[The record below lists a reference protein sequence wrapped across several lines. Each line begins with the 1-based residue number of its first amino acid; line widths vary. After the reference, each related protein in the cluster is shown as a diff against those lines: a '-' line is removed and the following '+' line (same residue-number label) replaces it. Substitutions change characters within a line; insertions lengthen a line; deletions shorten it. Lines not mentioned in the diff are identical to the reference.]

1 MKKKYFVL
9 AAIFLFNPLIS
20 IIDILPDF
28 IGYYFLLRA
37 FTPTSYIFDNASDL
51 YDSIKRMMIIGIAK
65 FFSVLLLFVTD
76 TTMALVLSFTFAI
89 VEILYGIGMFTKLF
103 DVTSYIRLRYDSNTR
118 TREAEKVK
126 SFSVFFLIAKVVL
139 ASMPDL
145 TVLTIG
151 SSDLSKVN
159 LTRFRPLLFLASAV
173 IMLVIGLVWL
183 SKFIRFFKKAFS
195 SALVGRVERE
205 YNQQKIER
213 PGIFAAKD
221 FMFSIKLISVG
232 SIFLFDISIDNVNF
246 FMDAI
251 FSILCIIA
259 LRSLIRKGY
268 IIMGRPE
275 KKFLTLAAV
284 HAILNFANFISS
296 LAYFS
301 RGDIFFVYREREEFM
316 RYLPIGIL
324 TVAESVLLL
333 IEIVWIFRLFNSYT
347 VPKIR
352 EYQRYFAERS
362 VDGFIDEFKE
372 RSHGFS
378 KTAIVFA
385 AIAIVYFVFYTFIR
399 PLNEAFSIGNYLIG
413 VVFIIY
419 FMRALSYISERVYL
433 TIFKYS

>member
-9 AAIFLFNPLIS
+9 AALFLFNPLIS

-76 TTMALVLSFTFAI
+76 TTMALVLSFTFA
-89 VEILYGIGMFTKLF
+89 VLEILYGLGMFTKLF
-103 DVTSYIRLRYDSNTR
+103 DVTSYIRLRYDST
-118 TREAEKVK
+118 TKTAVAEKVK
-126 SFSVFFLIAKVVL
+126 VFSIFFLIAKVVL

-151 SSDLSKVN
+151 SSDLGKVN
-159 LTRFRPLLFLASAV
+159 LTRFRPLLFIASAF
-173 IMLVIGLVWL
+173 IMAVIGIIWF
-183 SKFIRFFKKAFS
+183 SKFVRFFKNAFS
-195 SALVGRVERE
+195 SSLVERVENE

-221 FMFSIKLISVG
+221 YMFSIKLLCVG
-232 SIFLFDISIDNVNF
+232 SIFLFDMTIDNIDF
-246 FMDAI
+246 FMDAV

-259 LRSLIRKGY
+259 FRSLIRKGY
-268 IIMGRPE
+268 IIMGAGE
-275 KKFLTLAAV
+275 KKLLTLASV
-284 HAILNFANFISS
+284 HAILNFVNFI
-296 LAYFS
+296 LTMVYF
-301 RGDIFFVYREREEFM
+301 RHGDLFFVYRETEELV

-324 TVAESVLLL
+324 TVAESVLLI
-333 IEIVWIFRLFNSYT
+333 IEILWIFKLLNGYT

-372 RSHGFS
+372 RSRGFCR
-378 KTAIVFA
+378 TAYVFA
-385 AIAIVYFVFYTFIR
+385 VISIVYFVFYTFIR
-399 PLNEAFSIGNYLIG
+399 PISEGFVIGNYFASVI
-413 VVFIIY
+413 FIIY
-419 FMRALSYISERVYL
+419 FYRALGYISDKVYL